1 MIVIVCAV
9 IGFWLGWRRAGRAGG
24 DRKDRWQWA
33 LAHLLIF
40 VLVGLFATII
50 IDRMT

>member
-1 MIVIVCAV
+1 MIVIIAA
-9 IGFWLGWRRAGRAGG
+9 ILGFWMGWTRAGRAGG

-40 VLVGLFATII
+40 TLVALFATLIL
-50 IDRMT
+50 DRMV